1 MFPLRTRAHTPR
13 PSGPRRR
20 PRRPQPPS
28 PGVRSH
34 RETSACL
41 CFDRRRRRHHHC
53 RRRGA
58 TAGARVPQYSGKRL
72 VLCIIRIFII
82 LCINTKNTSELLQV
96 RARGTRE
103 GGGMVPASKYVMQ
116 GQLLGAINKESL
128 FVFVDK
134 LIPTSLLA
142 LVCCVCVSIQSAT
155 PCIISIQSAI
165 PYFYCG
171 TLAGVPLWW
180 VQ

>member
-1 MFPLRTRAHTPR
+1 MVRT
-13 PSGPRRR
+13 
-20 PRRPQPPS
+20 
-28 PGVRSH
+28 
-34 RETSACL
+34 
-41 CFDRRRRRHHHC
+41 
-53 RRRGA
+53 
-58 TAGARVPQYSGKRL
+58 RVPQYSGKRL

-155 PCIISIQSAI
+155 PCIISIQSATPCIVYSTYIYLFFII
-165 PYFYCG
+165 PYFLLY
-171 TLAGVPLWW
+171 AGRRAVCYSTALMLIS
-180 VQ
+180 